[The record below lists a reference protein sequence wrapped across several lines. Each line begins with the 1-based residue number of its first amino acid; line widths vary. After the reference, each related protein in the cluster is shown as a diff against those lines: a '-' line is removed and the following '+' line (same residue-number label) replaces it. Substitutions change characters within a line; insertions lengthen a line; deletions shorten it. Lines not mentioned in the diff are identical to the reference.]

1 MNYSRRRS
9 VSPGV
14 SCGEACFSL
23 PAHQGRIGL
32 ALNHSLDKFAHTLAY
47 PSFDRI
53 EPVVEQI
60 NRCVGGGGPTATFS
74 GISAVGREGEA
85 RWLATADGERMMSVG
100 PIGST
105 LRHKKA
111 LGRLTDRGDLPLPWG
126 VPARAQARGHHG
138 RKGGRGEAGSG
149 RDAVAVAVYSVL
161 VLLLMLAWTYV
172 PA

>member
-1 MNYSRRRS
+1 MAATMVSSRTVSSRVEPDIELFPQAVGIARR
-9 VSPGV
+9 V

-32 ALNHSLDKFAHTLAY
+32 ALNHSLDKFAHPLAY

-85 RWLATADGERMMSVG
+85 RWLATADGELRVCRRGVLRSPNCWWEGMGQGVDVQHDVG
-100 PIGST
+100 
-105 LRHKKA
+105 
-111 LGRLTDRGDLPLPWG
+111 
-126 VPARAQARGHHG
+126 RAYRINSQ
-138 RKGGRGEAGSG
+138 
-149 RDAVAVAVYSVL
+149 
-161 VLLLMLAWTYV
+161 T
-172 PA
+172 